1 MAQLDGEQVL
11 CCGPEAAASSFA
23 SEQWRERGDA
33 ALHPEQEQL
42 ADPHVQPPGRECD
55 PQPANLSV

>member
-11 CCGPEAAASSFA
+11 CCGPEAAASPFA
-23 SEQWRERGDA
+23 REQWRERGDA

-42 ADPHVQPPGRECD
+42 PDPHVQPPGRERH